1 MRKFL
6 FFAVLLAVVLALPIL
21 SNSMEVNKMKLG
33 NGEVQIY
40 DFGKLRLHT
49 WQTGDPMFDECF
61 ILETPQNLVALEAP
75 PFYSDMDTWKKYMN
89 GLNKPLTDIL
99 FSAHIASNDWYGKAK
114 THATE
119 ATAKAMRSGGLK
131 DLVEYLGKTYGK
143 DFATTIPAIDSIL
156 VEGKN
161 STGSIPI
168 VVTQFGDSFNVAIPE
183 ASAFYTHMLGAD
195 SHSLFSS
202 KQNMDGYLAMLEDI
216 ISKGYSLILSGHHTP
231 ETPKDVQEKIGYV
244 RKTKEILGQSKDKQ
258 DFISR
263 MKKEFPTLGGENY
276 LEMTAENLFKN

>member
-1 MRKFL
+1 MRKFW
-6 FFAVLLAVVLALPIL
+6 FFGVLLAAVLALPML
-21 SNSMEVNKMKLG
+21 SHSMEVNKMKLG

-40 DFGKLRLHT
+40 DFGNLRLHA

-75 PFYSDMDTWKKYMN
+75 PFYSDMDTWKKYVN

-119 ATAKAMRSGGLK
+119 TTAKAMRSGGLK
-131 DLVEYLGKTYGK
+131 ALVEYLGKTFGK

-161 STGSIPI
+161 SPGNIPI
-168 VVTQFGDSFNVAIPE
+168 VVTQFGDSYNVAIPK
-183 ASAFYTHMLGAD
+183 ANAFYTHLLGAD
-195 SHSLFSS
+195 SHSLFSD
-202 KQNMDGYLAMLEDI
+202 KRNIDDYLAILEDI
-216 ISKGYSLILSGHHTP
+216 KSKGYSLILSGHHAP
-231 ETPKDVQEKIGYV
+231 ETPNDVQKKIAYV
-244 RKTKEILGQSKDKQ
+244 REAKTILEQSKDKQ
-258 DFISR
+258 DFIER

-276 LEMTAENLFKN
+276 LEMTANNLFKN